1 MQKYIWKKN
10 LSTCMFGSLTFK
22 EHQNE
27 NLFMRIFYTF
37 LLLTLFSLTALA
49 QEPNKV
55 ALIVAISK
63 YPPALGWGELSSI
76 NDIKLIKEALIRQG
90 FKEQNI
96 AVITDK
102 QATLAGISTAMDQ
115 HLIQKVQP
123 GDIAVFHFSGHGQQ
137 IEDDNGDEGD
147 ALDES
152 IVPYDAPAEYRP
164 GPVKHFRDDLMGQ
177 KLALLRTKLGE
188 KGNLLVIVD
197 ACHSGTM
204 TRGGGRT
211 RGTSQI
217 YASPTFKTS
226 LGKVRTLTDN
236 AYNISTDSKG
246 LAPMASFF
254 ASSPQEQNQEAVLPD
269 GTGTGSLSLAF
280 SRALANADKTTSYRG
295 LFDNIKVEM
304 SSLVSQQTPLAEGDL
319 DYALFGGNALSK
331 PAYYI
336 IQKDE
341 KNVLSIPVGK
351 IYGIFGN
358 TTLKVYKADTR
369 DTAATKP
376 LATGVITSAGE
387 YSSEIRFDRKLTDA
401 EIKSSWVYLDQVNY
415 GDLGVKVRLNIADA
429 ETKKNLT
436 SAFKNIKQATLSTD
450 AADLFL
456 ESGMNTFSRD
466 SIYLVNSGQMIIW
479 QVNKNVDDQKLY
491 DTLSMKV
498 GDYARSKYLRNLSLT
513 NPAYK
518 VSLQF
523 VPLKCVANCDNP
535 RTAQYQDDKIKSK
548 MDVAGNIF
556 FKEGDKFRLNIISHS
571 DQKRLYYTVVDIQP
585 DNQVNVLIPGRR
597 DQPEDFLISQE
608 DTIKLEKIFTI
619 GPPYGV
625 DVLKVIA
632 SDVPLDLRS
641 IFETRGKV
649 AGTRGRGKNP
659 FEKIIEGTYN
669 AEGIKTR
676 GPQEE
681 AIQPDAVNIMTVPFN
696 IVRKDE
702 VK

>member
-1 MQKYIWKKN
+1 MQKNIWKKN
-10 LSTCMFGSLTFK
+10 LFTCMFGSLTFRG
-22 EHQNE
+22 HQNE

-37 LLLTLFSLTALA
+37 FLLAVFSLKAAA

-63 YPPALGWGELSSI
+63 YPANSGWGELSSS
-76 NDIKLIKEALIRQG
+76 NDVKLIKDALLHQG

-96 AVITDK
+96 TVITDK
-102 QATLAGISTAMDQ
+102 QATLAGISAAMDQ

-152 IVPYDAPAEYRP
+152 FIPYDAPAEYRP
-164 GPVKHFRDDLMGQ
+164 GPDKHFRDDLLGQ
-177 KLALLRTKLGE
+177 KLSQLRTKLGE
-188 KGNLLVIVD
+188 KGNLLVIID

-211 RGTSQI
+211 RGTAQI
-217 YASPTFKTS
+217 YASPTFKTTK
-226 LGKVRTLTDN
+226 GKVRTLTDN
-236 AYNISTDSKG
+236 AYNIISDSKG
-246 LAPMASFF
+246 MAPMACFF

-280 SRALANADKTTSYRG
+280 SRALANANKNTTYRG

-319 DYALFGGNALSK
+319 DYTLFGGNAVGK
-331 PAYYI
+331 PSYYL

-341 KNVLSIPVGK
+341 KTNVLSIPVGK
-351 IYGIFGN
+351 IYGIFDH
-358 TTLKVYKADTR
+358 TTLKLYKPDTR
-369 DTAATKP
+369 DTAAVQP
-376 LATGVITSAGE
+376 ISTGIIASAGE
-387 YSSEIRFDRKLTDA
+387 YSSEIKFDRKLTDA
-401 EIKSSWVYLDQVNY
+401 EIKSSWVFLDEINY
-415 GDLGVKVRLNIADA
+415 GDLGVKVKLNIADA

-436 SAFKNIKQATLSTD
+436 SALKNIKQATLSD
-450 AADLFL
+450 NAADLFL
-456 ESGMNTFSRD
+456 ESGMNTFSPD
-466 SIYLVNSGQMIIW
+466 SIYLINSGQMIIW
-479 QVNKNVDDQKLY
+479 QVNKNTDKQKVS
-491 DTLSMKV
+491 DTLAMKI
-498 GDYARSKYLRNLSLT
+498 GDYARAKYLRNLSLT
-513 NPAYK
+513 NATYK

-548 MDVAGNIF
+548 MDVAGNVF
-556 FKEGDKFRLNIISHS
+556 FKEGDKFRLNIINHS
-571 DQKRLYYTVVDIQP
+571 DQKRLYYTVLDIQP
-585 DNQVNVLIPGRR
+585 DNQVNVLVPGRR

-625 DVLKVIA
+625 DVLKIIA

-641 IFETRGKV
+641 IFETRGKT
-649 AGTRGRGKNP
+649 AGTRGKGKSP
-659 FEKIIEGTYN
+659 FEKSVEGTYN
-669 AEGIKTR
+669 AEGNKKR
-676 GPQEE
+676 GAPEE
-681 AIQPDAVNIMTVPFN
+681 VIQPDAVNIMTVPFH
-696 IVRKDE
+696 IVKKD
-702 VK
+702 

>member
-37 LLLTLFSLTALA
+37 LLLTVFSLKALA

-63 YPPALGWGELSSI
+63 YPQALGWGELSSV
-76 NDIKLIKEALIRQG
+76 NDIKLIKDALLRQG

-102 QATLAGISTAMDQ
+102 QATLAGITAAMDQ

-177 KLALLRTKLGE
+177 KLSQLRTKLGE

-217 YASPTFKTS
+217 YASPTFKTTQ
-226 LGKVRTLTDN
+226 GKVRTLTDN
-236 AYNISTDSKG
+236 AYNITNDAKD

-280 SRALANADKTTSYRG
+280 SRALANADKNTSYRG

-341 KNVLSIPVGK
+341 KNILSIPVGK

-358 TTLKVYKADTR
+358 TTVKVYKADTR

-376 LATGVITSAGE
+376 LATGIITAAGE
-387 YSSEIRFDRKLTDA
+387 YSSEIKFDRKLTDA
-401 EIKSSWVYLDQVNY
+401 EIKSSWVYLDQINY

-450 AADLFL
+450 AADLYL

-479 QVNKNVDDQKLY
+479 QVNKNVDAQKLY

-498 GDYARSKYLRNLSLT
+498 GDYARSKYLRNLALT

-535 RTAQYQDDKIKSK
+535 RTAQYQDDKIKTK
-548 MDVAGNIF
+548 MDAAGNII

-608 DTIKLEKIFTI
+608 DTIKLERYLPSALHMAWMF
-619 GPPYGV
+619 
-625 DVLKVIA
+625 
-632 SDVPLDLRS
+632 
-641 IFETRGKV
+641 
-649 AGTRGRGKNP
+649 
-659 FEKIIEGTYN
+659 
-669 AEGIKTR
+669 
-676 GPQEE
+676 
-681 AIQPDAVNIMTVPFN
+681 
-696 IVRKDE
+696 
-702 VK
+702 